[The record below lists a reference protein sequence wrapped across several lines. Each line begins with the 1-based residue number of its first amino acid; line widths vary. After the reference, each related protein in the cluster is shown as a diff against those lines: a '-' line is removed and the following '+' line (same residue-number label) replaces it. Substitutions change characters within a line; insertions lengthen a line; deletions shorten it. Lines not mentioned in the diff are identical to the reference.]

1 MRAVILSARAGGHT
15 TELLRALAERG
26 HKGDVV
32 PYEGLVARVG
42 SNQSRLASDHTSI
55 LDSDAVFARI
65 IPGGSLEQIIY
76 RVDALH
82 WIENRGVLVVNSPR
96 AIEKCVDKFYTTTLL
111 HDAGL
116 PTPETIVCERVDEA
130 VAAVEAMGDA
140 VIKPIFG
147 SLGHGM
153 IRVSEPELARRVLR
167 PLGQVGAVFYVQRA
181 IDHGGRDVRA
191 FVVGGRVLGAIERRA
206 PEGEWRTN
214 VAIGGTA
221 RAIDLTHEMEH
232 MALRAA
238 AVVGA
243 DYAGVDLLPSR
254 DGGVFLLE
262 VNGIPGWQGL
272 QEATGLDVAAA
283 IVAHTERR
291 LESRH
296 PSSVQPQEPQ
306 PV

>member
-1 MRAVILSARAGGHT
+1 
-15 TELLRALAERG
+15 
-26 HKGDVV
+26 
-32 PYEGLVARVG
+32 
-42 SNQSRLASDHTSI
+42 
-55 LDSDAVFARI
+55 
-65 IPGGSLEQIIY
+65 
-76 RVDALH
+76 
-82 WIENRGVLVVNSPR
+82 
-96 AIEKCVDKFYTTTLL
+96 VDKFYTTTLL

-116 PTPETIVCERVDEA
+116 PTPETVICERVDEA
-130 VAAVEAMGDA
+130 VAAVEAMGDV

-167 PLGQVGAVFYVQRA
+167 PLDQVRSVFYVQRT

-191 FVVGGRVLGAIERRA
+191 FVIGGRVLAAIERRA
-206 PEGEWRTN
+206 PDGDWRTN

-221 RAIDLTHEMEH
+221 RAIDLTPEMEQ

-254 DGGVFLLE
+254 DGSIFVLE

-272 QEATGLDVAAA
+272 QEATGLDVPAA
-283 IVAHTERR
+283 IVSCVERCV
-291 LESRH
+291 ESRH
-296 PSSVQPQEPQ
+296 SSSMRREEPL